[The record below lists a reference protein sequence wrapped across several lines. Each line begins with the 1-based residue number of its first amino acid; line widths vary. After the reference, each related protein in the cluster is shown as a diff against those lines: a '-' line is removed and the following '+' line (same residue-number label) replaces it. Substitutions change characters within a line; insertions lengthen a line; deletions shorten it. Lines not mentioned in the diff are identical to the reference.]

1 MGLIIN
7 NYNKESISFASKI
20 HLSVDKKEYSINLD
34 KFDYINVS
42 NKKHKV
48 KILKGRLKNSYKTL
62 DFSNGET
69 YIVKYYCG
77 LFKSKVEYK
86 KIDILRDFQIDKNI
100 YGLFILDKHNR
111 KIWLPVI
118 SNYMVLKYKDIFTFE
133 LRKHEE
139 EEHIN
144 LKSAI
149 VGYAFFGTA
158 GAVLGGMNTNETN
171 KYEILITLNN
181 AQKILIENL
190 DKKVAQEIL
199 EAFKEF
205 EIEEL
210 NNGKEV

>member
-1 MGLIIN
+1 
-7 NYNKESISFASKI
+7 
-20 HLSVDKKEYSINLD
+20 
-34 KFDYINVS
+34 
-42 NKKHKV
+42 
-48 KILKGRLKNSYKTL
+48 
-62 DFSNGET
+62 
-69 YIVKYYCG
+69 
-77 LFKSKVEYK
+77 
-86 KIDILRDFQIDKNI
+86 
-100 YGLFILDKHNR
+100 
-111 KIWLPVI
+111 
-118 SNYMVLKYKDIFTFE
+118 MVLKYKDIFTFE

-158 GAVLGGMNTNETN
+158 GAVLGGMNTNDKT

>member
-1 MGLIIN
+1 M
-7 NYNKESISFASKI
+7 
-20 HLSVDKKEYSINLD
+20 
-34 KFDYINVS
+34 
-42 NKKHKV
+42 
-48 KILKGRLKNSYKTL
+48 
-62 DFSNGET
+62 
-69 YIVKYYCG
+69 KYY
-77 LFKSKVEYK
+77 
-86 KIDILRDFQIDKNI
+86 

-111 KIWLPVI
+111 KICLPVI
-118 SNYMVLKYKDIFTFE
+118 SDYMVLKYKNIFIFE
-133 LRKHEE
+133 LIKHEE

-144 LKSAI
+144 LKLAT
-149 VGYAFFGTA
+149 VGYALCGTA
-158 GAVLGGMNTNETN
+158 GAVLDGMNTNETN